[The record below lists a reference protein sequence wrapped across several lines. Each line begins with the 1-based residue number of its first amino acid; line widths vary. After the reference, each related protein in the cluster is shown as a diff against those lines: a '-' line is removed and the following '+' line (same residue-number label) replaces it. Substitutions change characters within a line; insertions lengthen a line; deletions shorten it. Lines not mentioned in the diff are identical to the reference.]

1 MPDSIDML
9 EERRCALQAGL
20 DGRKTQAERNKLGQF
35 STPTQLA
42 RDVLAYGLSLLP
54 KEEAV
59 RFFDPAI
66 GTGSFYSA
74 LKSTCGRRSI
84 AWARG
89 FEIDAHYG
97 KPTLDLW
104 RDTALEIT
112 IGDFTMQTP
121 PTTEAARANLLICN
135 PPYVRHHHLSGPDKL
150 RLMEAAQSAAH
161 VELSGLAGL
170 YCYFM
175 ALSDR
180 WMSTDG
186 IAGWLIPSE
195 FMDVNYGKAIK
206 AYLLREVTLLH
217 IHRFD
222 PNDVQFDDALV
233 SSAVVWF
240 KKRKPPADH
249 EVTFSYGGS
258 MQKPA
263 LIKSVS
269 TRDLELARKWT
280 RFPKLDAEAEHDG
293 YRLGDFFVI
302 KRGLATGDNG
312 FFILDEARA
321 DALNIPPQFLRPI
334 LPSTRY
340 VKDDEIRS
348 DAEGVPLLDKRLFLI
363 DCDLPE
369 DEVRRNHPALWSYLQ
384 TGLENVAQRYLCRS
398 RRQWYAQERRAAAP
412 IVCTYIGRS
421 DHDGRPFRFL
431 LNNSKATATNV
442 YLMLYPSP
450 LLSAQLRQSPESLRS
465 LWKALNSIS
474 KETLLGNGRVYG
486 GGMHKLEPK
495 ELANV
500 PADELASLVGLGK
513 KPSARQLELQPDCRC
528 LGPTASGI
536 AQVTAPRDMPALSVA
551 VG

>member
-1 MPDSIDML
+1 MTSKTDTI
-9 EERRCALQAGL
+9 EQRRCALQAQL
-20 DGRKTQAERNKLGQF
+20 DGHKTQAERNKLGQF
-35 STPTQLA
+35 ATPTQLA
-42 RDVLAYGLSLLP
+42 RDVLSFGLGLLP
-54 KEEAV
+54 KGEAV
-59 RFFDPAI
+59 RFLDPAI

-74 LKSTCGRRSI
+74 LLSTRRRRPV

-89 FEIDAHYG
+89 FEIDQHYG
-97 KPTLDLW
+97 KPAQELWAGEPLQITL
-104 RDTALEIT
+104 
-112 IGDFTMQTP
+112 GDFTRQ
-121 PTTEAARANLLICN
+121 AAPRNDAERANLLICN
-135 PPYVRHHHLSGPDKL
+135 PPYVRHHHMTGAEKV
-150 RLMEAAQSAAH
+150 RLQEAARATAH

-175 ALSDR
+175 ALAHG
-180 WMSTDG
+180 WMSDGG

-195 FMDVNYGKAIK
+195 FMDVNYGKALK

-240 KKRKPPADH
+240 KKAKPPADH
-249 EVTFSYGGS
+249 AVTFSYGGT

-263 LIKSVS
+263 LIKKVS
-269 TRDLELARKWT
+269 AHDLERAEKWT
-280 RFPKLDAEAEHDG
+280 RFPKQDAEAEHDG
-293 YRLGDFFVI
+293 YRLGDLFAI

-312 FFILDEARA
+312 FFILDEDKVR
-321 DALNIPPQFLRPI
+321 DLNLPSRFLRPI

-340 VKDDEIRS
+340 IKADEINAD
-348 DAEGVPLLDKRLFLI
+348 DAGVPLLDKRLFLL

-369 DEVRRNHPALWSYLQ
+369 DDVKRDYPALWAYLQ
-384 TGLENVAQRYLCRS
+384 TGIDHVAPRYLCRS
-398 RRQWYAQERRAAAP
+398 RRYWYAQERRAAAP

-442 YLMLYPSP
+442 YLCLYPQP
-450 LLSAQLRQSPESLRS
+450 LLANQLRNKPEAMRP
-465 LWKALNSIS
+465 LWQALNAIG

-500 PADELASLVGLGK
+500 PADELAAVVGLTK
-513 KPSARQLELQPDCRC
+513 KAPARQLELEEVF
-528 LGPTASGI
+528 A
-536 AQVTAPRDMPALSVA
+536 A
-551 VG
+551 

>member
-1 MPDSIDML
+1 MASKNDQI
-9 EERRCALQAGL
+9 EERRCALQAQL
-20 DGRKTQAERNKLGQF
+20 DGHKTQAERNKLGQF
-35 STPTQLA
+35 ATPTQLA

-54 KEEAV
+54 KGEAV

-74 LKSTCGRRSI
+74 LRSTCRRRPV

-97 KPTLDLW
+97 QP
-104 RDTALEIT
+104 ALELWQGT
-112 IGDFTMQTP
+112 PLELTLGDFTRQTP
-121 PTTEAARANLLICN
+121 PAADAGRANLLICN
-135 PPYVRHHHLSGPDKL
+135 PPYVRHHHLSGAEKL
-150 RLMEAAQSAAH
+150 RLQGTARTAAH

-175 ALSDR
+175 ALSHG
-180 WMSTDG
+180 WMSEGG

-195 FMDVNYGKAIK
+195 FMDVNYGKALK

-240 KKRKPPADH
+240 KKQKPPAGH
-249 EVTFSYGGS
+249 EVTFSYGGT

-269 TRDLELARKWT
+269 VQDLERAEKWT
-280 RFPKLDAEAEHDG
+280 RFPKQDAEAVHEG
-293 YRLGDFFVI
+293 YRLGDLFAI
-302 KRGLATGDNG
+302 KRGLATGDNS
-312 FFILDEARA
+312 FFILDEERVRS
-321 DALNIPPQFLRPI
+321 LSIPPQFLRPI

-340 VKDDEIRS
+340 VKDDEIMA
-348 DAEGVPLLDKRLFLI
+348 DAQGVPLLDKRLFLL

-369 DEVRRNHPALWSYLQ
+369 EEVQCHHPALWAYLQ
-384 TGLENVAQRYLCRS
+384 TGVERVAQGYLCRS
-398 RRQWYAQERRAAAP
+398 RRHWYAQERRAAAP

-431 LNNSKATATNV
+431 LNHSKATATNV

-450 LLSAQLRQSPESLRS
+450 LLANQIRRNPVALRL
-465 LWKALNSIS
+465 LWQALNAIG

-500 PADELASLVGLGK
+500 PADELAAVVGLGAK
-513 KPSARQLELQPDCRC
+513 RRERQLELEEVF
-528 LGPTASGI
+528 A
-536 AQVTAPRDMPALSVA
+536 A
-551 VG
+551 